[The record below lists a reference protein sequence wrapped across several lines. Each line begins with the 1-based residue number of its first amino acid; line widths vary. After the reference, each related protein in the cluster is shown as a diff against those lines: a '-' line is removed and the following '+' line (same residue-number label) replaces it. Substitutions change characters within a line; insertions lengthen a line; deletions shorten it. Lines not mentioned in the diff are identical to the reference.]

1 MFISGVF
8 WARAKCKFP
17 SLPFDCFWWA
27 KVGLYDKKN
36 QVALRF
42 WWNTDLTDRQSER
55 MLFGLGSILGVTD
68 DISNQDAIDYIYGR
82 GALSLDDEGN
92 LRVPKPKL

>member
-1 MFISGVF
+1 MNS
-8 WARAKCKFP
+8 KFP
-17 SLPFDCFWWA
+17 SLPFDRFWWA

-55 MLFGLGSILGVTD
+55 MLFGSGFVSGVTD
-68 DISNQDAIDYIYGR
+68 DISDQDAVDYIYGR
-82 GALSLDDEGN
+82 GNLGLEDEGN
-92 LRVPKPKL
+92 LRVPKPKSLELDGRDHR